1 MLGKILLTIGI
12 FILGM
17 ILVSFVV
24 SVVEDYTKEKE
35 ERKLKR

>member
-1 MLGKILLTIGI
+1 MLGKILLAIGI

>member
-1 MLGKILLTIGI
+1 MLGKILLAIGI

-24 SVVEDYTKEKE
+24 SVVENYTKEKE